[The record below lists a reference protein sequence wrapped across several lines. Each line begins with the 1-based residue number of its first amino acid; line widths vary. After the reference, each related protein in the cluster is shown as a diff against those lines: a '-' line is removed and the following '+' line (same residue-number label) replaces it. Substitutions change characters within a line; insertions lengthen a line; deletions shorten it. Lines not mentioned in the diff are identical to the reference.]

1 MVSLFEQ
8 LTQLLEF
15 FKQLNVATCSRS
27 TLYTLQ
33 SEYVNPTVY
42 SYWLREQA
50 QLFNTIRESGEPVCI
65 SSDGQ
70 YDSPG
75 HNATYCFER

>member
-1 MVSLFEQ
+1 MILLFEP
-8 LTQLLEF
+8 LTQVLEF
-15 FKQLNVATCSRS
+15 FKQLNVATCCRS

-33 SEYVNPTVY
+33 SEYVNRAVY
-42 SYWLREQA
+42 SYWLRMQA

-65 SSDGQ
+65 SGDGQ